1 MTEDQLKLIEDA
13 LSRSVPVV
21 WTRKDETER
30 HAKALD
36 IVRQA
41 LEATLRSKNC
51 G

>member
-30 HAKALD
+30 HAKALE
-36 IVRQA
+36 IVRRVLFQF
-41 LEATLRSKNC
+41 EEKKV
-51 G
+51 